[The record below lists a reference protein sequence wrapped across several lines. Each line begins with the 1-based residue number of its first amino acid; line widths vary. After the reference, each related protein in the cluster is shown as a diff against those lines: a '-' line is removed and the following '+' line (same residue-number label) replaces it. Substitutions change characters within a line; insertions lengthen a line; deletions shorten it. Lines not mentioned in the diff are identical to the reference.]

1 MSDPNEELNEELN
14 TDKGVENNNA
24 GVIDENNN
32 NNTQDIGIDNTQ
44 DIGIDNTRDKAKGID
59 NNKGE
64 FDNIRTTQ
72 NIDNTGDTGDTGDNA
87 EGIDGRDVTN
97 ADEANI
103 DNMTKVNTLNNSGKT
118 DIKYEDKNE
127 DKKESITIEIN
138 KPFLSNLTQ
147 RLNPALLVSLVTYI
161 NILTK
166 MKELEPTNTGLDD
179 DIKEFK
185 SIKDSLSTLL
195 RKVQETLK
203 IDEDKREDPD
213 KIINNMASSET
224 FTNFL
229 LFIQSIFSAAVPL
242 SAAAAA
248 AAILGGK
255 KKRTRRQK
263 AAKATKKKTK
273 KHN

>member
-1 MSDPNEELNEELN
+1 MSDLN
-14 TDKGVENNNA
+14 TDTGDINNNIEA
-24 GVIDENNN
+24 KDN
-32 NNTQDIGIDNTQ
+32 DILKDV
-44 DIGIDNTRDKAKGID
+44 
-59 NNKGE
+59 
-64 FDNIRTTQ
+64 
-72 NIDNTGDTGDTGDNA
+72 NA
-87 EGIDGRDVTN
+87 EKN
-97 ADEANI
+97 LDEI
-103 DNMTKVNTLNNSGKT
+103 TKNNTLNNSGIATEAENDATEAENDATEAENDATEVKN
-118 DIKYEDKNE
+118 EAAEVKNE

-242 SAAAAA
+242 SAA
-248 AAILGGK
+248 ILGGK